1 MHRPGGCSVNSSAR
15 APPCAVAGW
24 PRLPRPGSHGKP
36 ERDAKLQSPVS
47 RPTGAVLG
55 SSRIGRDFGGDGRVR
70 CALKASARKLGP
82 DGRVACGTGWE
93 SNCAVRSRCARRR
106 VARRASRSIGYGRL
120 VGMATKP
127 GGLASISPWCA
138 PDGGCKR
145 RMHAVVFPMRALRQP
160 CPFTYASL
168 RGRCAF
174 LLPLGCAARP
184 PAMACR
190 VGVHLGGDGGR
201 ERLRGRPSRRLRR
214 LLRGDLAGG
223 EHGAPR
229 PGRLALSPQAS
240 ADRPAGSPRH
250 CNRSRRRRTQKRWPS
265 PRRARTGGRRCP
277 RRHMVHIPPVVLPV
291 RGRIACSRRA
301 T

>member
-1 MHRPGGCSVNSSAR
+1 MCTETWCPSRVAALGTAAWSAWLESR
-15 APPCAVAGW
+15 AGW
-24 PRLPRPGSHGKP
+24 PALARGVH
-36 ERDAKLQSPVS
+36 
-47 RPTGAVLG
+47 PTAV
-55 SSRIGRDFGGDGRVR
+55 VTVQE
-70 CALKASARKLGP
+70 A
-82 DGRVACGTGWE
+82 
-93 SNCAVRSRCARRR
+93 
-106 VARRASRSIGYGRL
+106 
-120 VGMATKP
+120 
-127 GGLASISPWCA
+127 
-138 PDGGCKR
+138 
-145 RMHAVVFPMRALRQP
+145 HAVVFPMRALRQP